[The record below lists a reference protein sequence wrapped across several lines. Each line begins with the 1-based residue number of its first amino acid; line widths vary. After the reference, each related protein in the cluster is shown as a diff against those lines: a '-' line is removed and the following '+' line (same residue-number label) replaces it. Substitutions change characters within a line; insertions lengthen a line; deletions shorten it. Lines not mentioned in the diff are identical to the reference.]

1 MNEEKL
7 NKCSGHNLPIH
18 KMVSAFSPNYLSTV
32 WQHMLRVKWE
42 HCIGQ
47 RQRFIYWVE
56 LRAAIAVLL
65 RLRIT
70 LATQIIRG
78 IPLCILH
85 HTPSQKKT
93 SEQNIIIPDVAE
105 KQDTRRD
112 TTKTQIRNAIAKCW
126 QTSCAPV
133 QFSIMFVCVC
143 VFFLVWPLFRVSRAL
158 NIGDTIANCLL
169 VSVCECVCIH
179 IFDIFKTCK
188 YSTNI

>member
-105 KQDTRRD
+105 KN
-112 TTKTQIRNAIAKCW
+112 KTHEETQQKHKYETPSPNVGK
-126 QTSCAPV
+126 QV
-133 QFSIMFVCVC
+133 VLQFSSVLCLCVC
-143 VFFLVWPLFRVSRAL
+143 VFFFSSGPYFVCLERWILAIPLLTVF
-158 NIGDTIANCLL
+158 
-169 VSVCECVCIH
+169 
-179 IFDIFKTCK
+179 
-188 YSTNI
+188 